1 MLTTPGGHLMIV
13 IGNLAD
19 LGFAAVTLAIAAM
32 SFPLALDREV
42 TLSVATA
49 TSVRVAIANPVAMA
63 I

>member
-1 MLTTPGGHLMIV
+1 MIV
-13 IGNLAD
+13 IGNLAG
-19 LGFAAVTLAIAAM
+19 LGFAAVTLAIAGV